1 MTSRGF
7 LTSFVLPMVTPQRYD
22 KDSSG
27 KFLKNTRVYSKSTN
41 VQTITGNE
49 AKLQRLEDISKFVAD
64 SNEFLKLKRLLLC
77 LIHIKTVDK
86 FNIAIFTNLSGHTL
100 GSGENDGNEK
110 ENLDLLKKMITNT
123 IGSNLNRKGYNLTT
137 YKEFVAADS
146 NNISIPTHGR
156 YVNFASNKNIILYG
170 YDDIALAGKD
180 YNGDL
185 SDRTENTTKI
195 TNMDFQLSLDS
206 TTKMPTSSFSANTL
220 GPLGSDGD
228 FLMSLINSPFKTTI
242 YVNKNLEIVNSR
254 IKQMFTLLET
264 KPIGLLAV
272 PTNSRNF
279 CNHLG
284 ADGNFNLNINNLGA
298 RIGAYNTNL
307 MGLNKDHKY
316 VLPFLEIIKQ
326 NFVMICMRWDRYFNH
341 VDSSY
346 SSLNIHYGLKR
357 TDGRLTSDS
366 GYYKELVKTNNSE
379 SINYKKAFYN
389 SFLENEQ
396 YLKISNTGTHG
407 FINLL
412 GERSGN
418 ETNRIISNLIGS
430 YSNQSANTANQKLR
444 DTPPA
449 QWTSPESRGYI
460 LSESFV
466 YNLYNNS
473 NDLYLKVNHPSSSN
487 VLGSMMYAA
496 AFDYESD
503 RAGNILDFKL
513 WNTNFTGLDG
523 VNIDTNST
531 KTIFYEL
538 PFYTFVDQKEYHFS
552 YLLYKEITEQSSSDS
567 ATSGFNFSDSAR
579 PPRISKSCHLLRQQI
594 NNTGDVVFEP
604 FQIINNTEADLV
616 NTFNTAGDTIAVDL
630 ISEDLNVEDPALE
643 NRDGEEDQEGDGE
656 IVTEKDDTDTTK
668 QLKNFTNQRS
678 RGRLF
683 TQQSHFKYSRL
694 GPKIFKHLRKKFISR
709 RTGTN
714 NRRRRGF
721 ALRKF
726 DTATNQSIEDS
737 NIVVS

>member
-27 KFLKNTRVYSKSTN
+27 RFLKNTRVYSKSTN
-41 VQTITGNE
+41 VQPITGND
-49 AKLQRLEDISKFVAD
+49 AKLQRLENISKFLAD

-86 FNIAIFTNLSGHTL
+86 FNIAIFTNLSGHIFGT
-100 GSGENDGNEK
+100 GENDGNEK

-137 YKEFVAADS
+137 YKEYVDADS

-185 SDRTENTTKI
+185 SDRTDNSTNI
-195 TNMDFQLSLDS
+195 TNMDFQLSLNS

-272 PTNSRNF
+272 PTNTRNF
-279 CNHLG
+279 CNHSSG
-284 ADGNFNLNINNLGA
+284 EFNLTKSNLGA

-326 NFVMICMRWDRYFNH
+326 NFVMICMRWDRYFDHINTF
-341 VDSSY
+341 DEF

-357 TDGRLTSDS
+357 TDDSLTSDT
-366 GYYKELVKTNNSE
+366 GYYKELVKTNNSNNI
-379 SINYKKAFYN
+379 SYKKIFYN
-389 SFLENEQ
+389 SFLQNDEG
-396 YLKISNTGTHG
+396 YLKINNVGTHG
-407 FINLL
+407 FINLQ

-418 ETNRIISNLIGS
+418 DTNRIISNLIGS
-430 YSNQSANTANQKLR
+430 YSSQSAIKVNQKIR
-444 DTPPA
+444 DTPPVE
-449 QWTSPESRGYI
+449 WTSPQSRGYT
-460 LSESFV
+460 LSSNQ
-466 YNLYNNS
+466 YNLYNDS
-473 NDLYLKVNHPSSSN
+473 DELYLKVNYASSGN
-487 VLGSMMYAA
+487 KLGSMMYAA
-496 AFDYESD
+496 AFNYE
-503 RAGNILDFKL
+503 GNNDTNIFDFGL
-513 WNTNFTGLDG
+513 WTSTNDGL
-523 VNIDTNST
+523 VSANIDDNST

-538 PFYTFVDQKEYHFS
+538 PFYTFVDQKEYNFS
-552 YLLYKEITEQSSSDS
+552 YLLYKEISEEQSSNDS
-567 ATSGFNFSDSAR
+567 TTSGFNFGDSAR
-579 PPRISKSCHLLRQQI
+579 PWKISKSCHLLKQQI
-594 NNTGDVVFEP
+594 KKKGNGVVFGP
-604 FQIINNTEADLV
+604 SQLITNTEADLFD
-616 NTFNTAGDTIAVDL
+616 TFNTAGDTNAVDL

-643 NRDGEEDQEGDGE
+643 NRDDVDNEEDQEGDGD
-656 IVTEKDDTDTTK
+656 IVTEKNETDTIE
-668 QLKNFTNQRS
+668 QLKNFTIQTRRS
-678 RGRLF
+678 RFF
-683 TQQSHFKYSRL
+683 TPKSKFTYSKVGVKDFAPL
-694 GPKIFKHLRKKFISR
+694 PVKSIPKRK
-709 RTGTN
+709 GTN
-714 NRRRRGF
+714 DRRSKG
-721 ALRKF
+721 
-726 DTATNQSIEDS
+726 TASLNYDESTNTGIADS
-737 NIVVS
+737 